1 MERMPAKRIG
11 WGLVL
16 GTLALLAPGLAHA
29 NAASPWFAT
38 VQGKVRL
45 IAAAPALG
53 DAQSIMLGLEFQ
65 LAPHW
70 KIYWRSP
77 GDAGYPPRLDWAGS
91 ENLGSADIAW
101 PAPERFSVLGLET
114 VGYSGAVVLPITA
127 RLAHPGA
134 PLHLRAQLEYLT
146 CSEICIPYKTN
157 LALDLPVAGSVDSGE
172 SGHAALIAHYQA
184 LVPGDGA
191 QAGITLAGAALR
203 PGTAPVLELH
213 IKSATPLAAPDAF
226 IESPQAVAFG
236 APIAMTGAPGETV
249 LRLPVSG
256 DWAALLDQPLAVT
269 LVDGG
274 RAMSGTVVP
283 ARGPDVVDLAT
294 LVAMLG
300 FALLGGLILNLMP
313 CVLPVLSLK
322 LLAVLPQQGQ
332 SLGAV
337 RRGFLGTAAGMILS
351 FLVLALVSAA
361 LKAAGIAVGWGVQFQ
376 NPFFLVFLIA
386 VITLFACNLWGFFEV
401 PLPRAVAALGE
412 RHAIG
417 NFAAGAFATLL
428 AIPCSAPFLGT
439 ALGFALAAGPR
450 EIVAIFLALGIGM
463 AAPYLLVAA
472 VPRLAVLLPRPGR
485 WMIHLR
491 RVLGML
497 LAASAVW
504 LVWVLAGTIGTR
516 DALAVFAL
524 MVIAGASLV
533 LMREPGPRWAT
544 LAVALLAAML
554 VPQFAPP
561 PNAATA
567 ADERWQNF
575 DPAAIGGLVRDGH
588 VVFVDV
594 TADWCLTCKV
604 NERLVLD
611 AAPVRAALQRSGVVA
626 MRADW
631 TRPDPAIA
639 SYLNRFSRYGIP
651 FNAVYGP
658 AAPGGLPLPELLTT
672 AMVTTA
678 LAQATGR

>member
-1 MERMPAKRIG
+1 MERSSGTRFAWHLIG
-11 WGLVL
+11 AVL
-16 GTLALLAPGLAHA
+16 ACLAPGLALA
-29 NAASPWFAT
+29 DTASPWFAT
-38 VQGKVRL
+38 QQGKVRL

-53 DAQSIMLGLEFQ
+53 DSSSVVLGLEFQ

-77 GDAGYPPRLDWAGS
+77 GDAGFPPHLDWSGS
-91 ENLGSADIAW
+91 ENLASAAIAW

-127 RLAHPGA
+127 LLAQQSA
-134 PLHLRAQLEYLT
+134 PLHLRAELDYLT
-146 CSEICIPYKTN
+146 CSEICIPYKTS
-157 LALDLPVAGSVDSGE
+157 LALDLPVAAPASG
-172 SGHAALIAHYQA
+172 GAGYAALIAQYQA

-191 QAGITLAGAALR
+191 ATGLALTSAALR
-203 PGTAPVLELH
+203 PGTAPVLDLH
-213 IKSATPLAAPDAF
+213 VRSATPLAAPDAF

-236 APIAMTGAPGETV
+236 APLVVSSAAGETV
-249 LRLPVSG
+249 LRLAVSG
-256 DWAALLDQPLAVT
+256 DWAALFDQPLAVT
-269 LVDGG
+269 LVDGT
-274 RAMSGTVVP
+274 RAMSATVTPV
-283 ARGPDVVDLAT
+283 RGPDLVDVAT
-294 LVAMLG
+294 LAAMLG

-322 LLAVLPQQGQ
+322 LLAALPRHGQ

-351 FLVLALVSAA
+351 FLVLAGASAA
-361 LKAAGIAVGWGVQFQ
+361 LKAAGVAVGWGVQFQ
-376 NPFFLVFLIA
+376 NPFFLVFLTAI
-386 VITLFACNLWGFFEV
+386 ITLFACNLWGFFEV
-401 PLPRAVAALGE
+401 PLPRAVASIAE
-412 RHAIG
+412 RHALG
-417 NFAAGAFATLL
+417 NFATGAFATLL

-450 EIVAIFLALGIGM
+450 EILAIFFALGIGM

-472 VPRLAVLLPRPGR
+472 MPSLAMLLPRPGP

-491 RVLGML
+491 RVLGVL

-504 LVWVLAGTIGTR
+504 LLWVLAGTIGTR

-524 MVIAGASLV
+524 LAIAGASLA
-533 LMREPGPRWAT
+533 LMRDPGPRWAT
-544 LAVALLAAML
+544 LIVALAGAML
-554 VPQFAPP
+554 VPQFSTPP
-561 PNAATA
+561 RVTSV
-567 ADERWQNF
+567 ADGRWQSF

-611 AAPVRAALQRSGVVA
+611 AAPVRAALQQPGVVA

-631 TRPDPAIA
+631 TRPNPAIA
-639 SYLNRFSRYGIP
+639 AFLNRFSRYGIP

-672 AMVTTA
+672 AMVTSA
-678 LAQATGR
+678 LDQATGR